1 MYGRRFL
8 MDVPQEQRLWS
19 LMTISHHLFL
29 STQHKGFHPVSP
41 TLDRICDQ
49 VDTLTTLADSVGVSG
64 RIPEVL
70 ASADILAS
78 ATRIPG
84 CIYCPLPRVPS
95 GTGSVIPSVPGL
107 PSFLFLIISTDRPP
121 PSARCLRHRRLR
133 PRQCKAPC

>member
-41 TLDRICDQ
+41 TLRICDQ
-49 VDTLTTLADSVGVSG
+49 VDTSTPLADPQGECLRY
-64 RIPEVL
+64 RILPILWQVQPEFL
-70 ASADILAS
+70 GANILS
-78 ATRIPG
+78 IT
-84 CIYCPLPRVPS
+84 S
-95 GTGSVIPSVPGL
+95 GTRP
-107 PSFLFLIISTDRPP
+107 LFLPFRVYPLFSSYIISTDRPP